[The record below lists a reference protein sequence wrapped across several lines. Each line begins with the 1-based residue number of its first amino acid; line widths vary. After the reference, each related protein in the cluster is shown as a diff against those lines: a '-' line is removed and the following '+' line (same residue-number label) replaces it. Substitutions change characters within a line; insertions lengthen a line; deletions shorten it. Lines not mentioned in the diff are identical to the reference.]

1 MVLIKDFIKEVKNH
15 EIILGVL
22 LLLYLLSGVE
32 TPHVLSQYV
41 TTIYGYGIL
50 AILTV
55 IIFVGSNP
63 ILGILAGISF
73 LELVRR
79 SNNTHPANVMP
90 GHPYSEDVLKNLN
103 KGNET
108 VLAERTVTNVLYD
121 SKNKS
126 LEEEVVENIVTVP
139 KSSDL
144 EAIYKPTLSETH
156 NALSMAEDN

>member
-1 MVLIKDFIKEVKNH
+1 MALIKDLIKEVKNH
-15 EIILGVL
+15 EIILGIL

-63 ILGILAGISF
+63 VLGILAGISF

-79 SNNTHPANVMP
+79 SNNTHPSNVMP
-90 GHPYSEDVLKNLN
+90 GHPYREDVLKNLN
-103 KGNET
+103 KNNESVT
-108 VLAERTVTNVLYD
+108 VDKTVTDVLYN

-126 LEEEVVENIVTVP
+126 LEEEVVENIVTVS
-139 KSSDL
+139 KSSEL
-144 EAIYKPTLSETH
+144 EATYKPILSETH
-156 NALSMAEDN
+156 NALSMAENN